1 MALIAGQDD
10 VLISAAGRDHVL
22 TLTARHDNVLTLIPE
37 REGPGAEELPE
48 LGAGDP
54 EVERLHRK
62 LVEERSAR
70 EALAQELKL
79 LKETLAKRDAK
90 KAAYRDNHFGQ
101 NAPDHLDH
109 SDHDFS
115 NHCEL
120 INWNEHL
127 LIN

>member
-1 MALIAGQDD
+1 MALTAGQDD

-22 TLTARHDNVLTLIPE
+22 TLTAGHDNVLTLIPE
-37 REGPGAEELPE
+37 REWPGAEELPE

-54 EVERLHRK
+54 EVERLHR
-62 LVEERSAR
+62 
-70 EALAQELKL
+70 
-79 LKETLAKRDAK
+79 
-90 KAAYRDNHFGQ
+90 Q

-109 SDHDFS
+109 SVHDFS

-120 INWNEHL
+120 INWNEQL